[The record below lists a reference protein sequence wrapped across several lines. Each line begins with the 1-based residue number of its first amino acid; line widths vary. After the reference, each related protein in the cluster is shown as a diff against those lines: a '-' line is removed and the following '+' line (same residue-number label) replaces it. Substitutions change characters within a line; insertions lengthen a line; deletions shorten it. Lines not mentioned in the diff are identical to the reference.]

1 MSKNTQIICASALL
15 LLCGQT
21 GAQYDGGIEIPENVL
36 EAIREFNERPPGA
49 PNEVIV
55 VLDPPGQVVQD
66 GEENEDAEKPAS
78 VDNGEIDD
86 VVAAILEDADSLD
99 ADVRVVDPESGD
111 DTASHGPEVRVQRL
125 RDPGYGTILPADVK
139 ISTPFAAKPLGNP
152 SPGWRLVSS
161 PDAPAYTRSVEV
173 APGTLLTLSIRPHV
187 LIPDAD
193 GRDAFQIQEPGF
205 DPTMGYNQR
214 NTLSASIASSIRQL
228 EEDAVVL
235 GQVMDQLEQIL
246 ISLPKS
252 DN

>member
-1 MSKNTQIICASALL
+1 MNIITRIIAAPALL
-15 LLCGQT
+15 LLGGHA
-21 GAQYDGGIEIPENVL
+21 GAQYEGGIEIPENVL
-36 EAIREFNERPPGA
+36 EAIREFNERPPGV

-55 VLDPPGQVVQD
+55 VLDPPGQVV
-66 GEENEDAEKPAS
+66 ENEHEGADKTAS
-78 VDNGEIDD
+78 DDDPEIDE
-86 VVAAILEDADSLD
+86 VVAAILDDTDALD
-99 ADVRVVDPESGD
+99 GEVRVVESGSGEESP
-111 DTASHGPEVRVQRL
+111 SHGPEVRVQRL
-125 RDPGYGTILPADVK
+125 REPGHGRILPADVK

-161 PDAPAYTRSVEV
+161 PDAPAYTHSVEV
-173 APGTLLTLSIRPHV
+173 APGTSLTLSIRPHV

-205 DPTMGYNQR
+205 DPALGYNQR

-235 GQVMDQLEQIL
+235 GQVMDELEQIL